1 MKAKI
6 KKFQIRFNTV
16 STGENDRW
24 RLIAD
29 GEETLVS
36 DIIVDGHTYTSK
48 DWMEDLQDYK
58 WHISCEGYVNI
69 QNNVAY
75 VITTKEDAVMTRHI
89 LKTFSYRILGT
100 ITTIFTAYALGVSLE
115 LSSLL
120 GVGELLIKPIL
131 YFFHERI
138 WYKYIKIGNKKLWKK
153 NI

>member
-1 MKAKI
+1 MKVKV
-6 KKFQIRFNTV
+6 KKFQIRFNV
-16 STGENDRW
+16 NSQADHERW
-24 RLIAD
+24 RLIED
-29 GEETLVS
+29 GKEYLVS
-36 DIIVDGHTYTSK
+36 NIVIDGHTYTTM
-48 DWMEDLQDYK
+48 DWMEDIQEYK
-58 WHISCEGYVNI
+58 WHVSCEGYVNI
-69 QNNVAY
+69 ENNVAY

-100 ITTIFTAYALGVSLE
+100 LTTVFTAYALGASFE

-120 GVGELLIKPIL
+120 GVGELLIKPVL